1 MPIFTLILISQCL
14 GFWTYFYLSKQDALF
29 PNSKN
34 GCDGVCLLLVSATG
48 LIRPDTRRFAYQLL
62 AWTYKYELREQSF
75 LKYLPPSARL
85 VVCLRL
91 K

>member
-1 MPIFTLILISQCL
+1 MR
-14 GFWTYFYLSKQDALF
+14 WRLF
-29 PNSKN
+29 AS
-34 GCDGVCLLLVSATG
+34 GLRHS

-85 VVCLRL
+85 VVWLRL